1 MYSNVFFRFASIF
14 INMSLWSCLVRFL
27 KVFDYIGRLLQYWLE
42 PRGINRTSVSFW
54 NFSKIAGVGF
64 WSIAVPKSLSNTVL
78 ASCIDNRHFLPT
90 TPHDMG
96 RSSAVA
102 KTPGSAGGGWSKE
115 KNINWKI
122 EECWHIAPGTCM
134 QKKAKG
140 DKSNSQTISPEL
152 RVMASG
158 IKRAWCFMPIE
169 FWELATAPSCL
180 WER

>member
-27 KVFDYIGRLLQYWLE
+27 KVFDYIGRPLQYWLE
-42 PRGINRTSVSFW
+42 PRGINRKSVSFW
-54 NFSKIAGVGF
+54 SFSKIAGVGF

-115 KNINWKI
+115 NNKNWKI
-122 EECWHIAPGTCM
+122 EECWHIAPRTCM
-134 QKKAKG
+134 QKKA
-140 DKSNSQTISPEL
+140 DEREINPTLRLFHRSYVSWRVEL
-152 RVMASG
+152 RGPGVLCRLNS
-158 IKRAWCFMPIE
+158 E
-169 FWELATAPSCL
+169 N
-180 WER
+180 